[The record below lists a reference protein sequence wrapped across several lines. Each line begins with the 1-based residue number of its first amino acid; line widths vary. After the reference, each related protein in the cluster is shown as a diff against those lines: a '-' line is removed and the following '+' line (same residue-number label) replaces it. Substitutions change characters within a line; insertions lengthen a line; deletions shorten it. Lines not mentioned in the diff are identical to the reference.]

1 MKLEYIIFLAL
12 LLIVGSQLIM
22 NNTNL
27 EGVKKVKSLVEK
39 VDLGKFPRPQISRGY
54 TQLSQNLVNN
64 PLYSRDLKSI
74 KDDDI
79 QIIRSSNVANDKNPI
94 YYKPDFYK
102 SDFISPNPLGSTEYT
117 FAEFDGERTTNA
129 WTDNNVSQHPA
140 FYRSE
145 IEDEKTNIG
154 RFFDVNSRFNDKTSV
169 YSTNNLP
176 DRCFLDKDDK
186 VICNFNDKLQNI
198 PPSLIDKKDK
208 VNFLNRIG
216 TNEKGLYKDI
226 NDSLVKSVGGND
238 YLTYEY
244 NDEKEMNGA
253 EVFKGVQGSTESNES
268 YLDLRSIDTVKNVA
282 F

>member
-27 EGVKKVKSLVEK
+27 VGVKKVKSLVEK

-64 PLYSRDLKSI
+64 PLYSRDLKII